1 MDSLPFIHFIVYNMK
16 RLIQTT
22 AFEQLILND
31 LTAIQMR
38 AVCDSF
44 IKDVIRLS
52 ETEKEPR
59 SLFRTLCYTRF
70 HLQTICEKSGLTTE
84 MGKKC
89 IRAAIRH

>member
-1 MDSLPFIHFIVYNMK
+1 MK
-16 RLIQTT
+16 RLIQTSF
-22 AFEQLILND
+22 FEVLSSQVSTESQVRIATERLLEEIVALS
-31 LTAIQMR
+31 ISEP
-38 AVCDSF
+38 DSA
-44 IKDVIRLS
+44 
-52 ETEKEPR
+52 

>member
-1 MDSLPFIHFIVYNMK
+1 MK

-22 AFEQLILND
+22 AFEQLASND
-31 LTAIQMR
+31 LTAIPIR
-38 AVCDSF
+38 AVCNNF
-44 IKDVIRLS
+44 IEDVIRLS
-52 ETEKEPR
+52 ETGKDLQ

-70 HLQTICEKSGLTTE
+70 HLQTIYEKSGLTTE

>member
-1 MDSLPFIHFIVYNMK
+1 MIHFIIYNMK

-22 AFEQLILND
+22 AFEQLISND

-44 IKDVIRLS
+44 IEDVIRLS
-52 ETEKEPR
+52 ETEKEAR
-59 SLFRTLCYTRF
+59 SLFRTLCNTRF
-70 HLQTICEKSGLTTE
+70 HLQTIYERSGLTTE

-89 IRAAIRH
+89 IRTVIRH